1 MIQPALQ
8 FETGSA
14 THAGKIREVN
24 EDNYLVSPDCGIWL
38 VADGRGGHKNGR
50 LASSIIVEAAKTLG
64 RAASAPD
71 LLARFNDRI
80 FRANAELLKL
90 SGDDEDSV
98 IGSTIAALLV
108 FGNHFACVWSGDSRV
123 YRVRGGKIS
132 QISRDH
138 TEVQELVDRGVIKP
152 SEAKS
157 WPRRNVIT
165 RAVGVF
171 EEPDLE
177 AVQGE
182 LQSGDCFVLCS
193 DGLTGHVEDREILQY
208 VSGRPPQQACDA
220 LIRLT
225 LERGARDNVTVIVV
239 NCHDGDGVSASLA
252 GTAA

>member
-1 MIQPALQ
+1 VIQPMLL

-24 EDNYLVSPDCGIWL
+24 EDNYLVGADCGIWL
-38 VADGRGGHKNGR
+38 VADGMGGHKNGR
-50 LASSIIVEAAKTLG
+50 LASSIVVEAARTLG

-90 SGDDEDSV
+90 SGGDEDSV

-123 YRVRGGKIS
+123 YRVRGAKMS

-152 SEAKS
+152 SEAKT

-182 LQSGDCFVLCS
+182 LQPGDSFVLCS
-193 DGLTGHVEDREILQY
+193 DGLTGHVEDREILHY
-208 VSGRPPQQACDA
+208 VVGQPPQQACDA
-220 LIRLT
+220 LVRLT

-239 NCHDGDGVSASLA
+239 NCHDGGVSSGQA
-252 GTAA
+252 GAAR

>member
-1 MIQPALQ
+1 MSQQALH

-14 THAGKIREVN
+14 THAGKIRDVN
-24 EDNYLVSPDCGIWL
+24 EDNYLVGPDCGIWM
-38 VADGRGGHKNGR
+38 VADGMGGHKNGK
-50 LASSIIVEAAKTLG
+50 LASSLVVEAARTLG

-90 SGDDEDSV
+90 SGGHEDSV

-123 YRVRGGKIS
+123 YRVRAGKIS

-138 TEVQELVDRGVIKP
+138 TEVQELVDRGIIKP
-152 SEAKS
+152 SEAKT

-182 LQSGDCFVLCS
+182 LQSGDIFVLCS
-193 DGLTGHVEDREILQY
+193 DGLTGHVEDREILQQ
-208 VSGRPPQQACDA
+208 VMSAPPQRACEA
-220 LIRLT
+220 LIKLT

-239 NCHDGDGVSASLA
+239 NCHNGN
-252 GTAA
+252 GTNVGRAETPR